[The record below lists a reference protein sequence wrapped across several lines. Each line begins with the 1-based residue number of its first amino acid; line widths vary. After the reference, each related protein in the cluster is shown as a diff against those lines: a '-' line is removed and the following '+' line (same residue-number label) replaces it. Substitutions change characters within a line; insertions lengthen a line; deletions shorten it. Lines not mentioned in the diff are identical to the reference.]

1 MQKHT
6 GILAAAGAYV
16 LWGLLPIYWKLVQH
30 VSALEIVAHRMAW
43 SLVFALALL
52 ALTHNWGW
60 IAQVRAR
67 PALAL
72 PFLAT
77 GTLIFLNWLIYIW
90 AVNQGHIVDAS
101 LGYFINP
108 LVNVLLGVVFL
119 RERLRPW
126 QWVAVGVAM
135 AGVSY
140 LTWSLGQL
148 PWIGLALAFSFGIY
162 GLVRKTATLASLE
175 GFTLETGF
183 MTAPALAILV
193 ALAARGELA
202 FGRDGLTTSAL
213 LAFTGVITAVPLL
226 LFNIGA
232 RRVTLTTLGVLQ
244 YVAPTLQFLLG
255 VVVYGEAFPLPR
267 LVGFSLVWTSLAI
280 YTVESYVALRR
291 RGQAAAPRPQPA
303 ARTSPR

>member
-1 MQKHT
+1 MKNS
-6 GILAAAGAYV
+6 GILAALGAYV
-16 LWGLLPIYWKLVQH
+16 LWGLLPIYWKLVQQ
-30 VSALEIVAHRMAW
+30 VSALEIVAHRMVW

-52 ALTHNWGW
+52 ALTRSWDWLGR
-60 IAQVRAR
+60 VRAR

-72 PFLAT
+72 PFVVT
-77 GTLIFLNWLIYIW
+77 GALIFTNWLVYIW
-90 AVNQGHIVDAS
+90 AVNHGHIVDAS

-119 RERLRPW
+119 RERLRVG
-126 QWVAVGVAM
+126 QWVAVAVAL

-148 PWIGLALAFSFGIY
+148 PWIALFLAFSFGVY

-183 MTAPALAILV
+183 MSLPAAVILAV
-193 ALAARGELA
+193 LAARGELA
-202 FGRDGLTTSAL
+202 FGHQGPATSAL

-226 LFNIGA
+226 LFAVGA
-232 RRVTLTTLGVLQ
+232 RRVTLTTLGILQ
-244 YVAPTLQFLLG
+244 YVAPTMQFLLG

-280 YTVESYVALRR
+280 YTLDSYRTLRR
-291 RGQAAAPRPQPA
+291 REQVALAGP
-303 ARTSPR
+303 